1 MPACWTVRVNELT
14 LVDALVCWI
23 VKVVELTA
31 VWVMMLSCWTVK
43 AIELIVVSVPQ
54 VVVLVC

>member
-1 MPACWTVRVNELT
+1 MRVNELT

-23 VKVVELTA
+23 VKVVELTV